1 MQATISQ
8 SIMAIIG
15 MQGGV
20 FINETERDAPLH
32 PLKMSVI
39 AIILTASVLG
49 YFANMF
55 ILLVRYKAYLTIA
68 MLLLGYVLLEKI
80 IDRYI
85 QKQRAKTGKVLYI
98 DDTAKQLLEQD
109 SNNLFGPMIVKN
121 YDEMEKKDKDAK

>member
-1 MQATISQ
+1 MQAAISQ

-15 MQGGV
+15 MQAGA

-39 AIILTASVLG
+39 TMDLVASVLC
-49 YFANMF
+49 YFVNMF
-55 ILLVRYKAYLTIA
+55 ILLFRYKAYLVIA
-68 MLLLGYVLLEKI
+68 ILLLGYVVLEKI
-80 IDRYI
+80 IDRCI
-85 QKQRAKTGKVLYI
+85 QKQREKTGKVIYI
-98 DDTAKQLLEQD
+98 DATAKQLLEQD